1 MEECQRMAHGHKR
14 SPTGR
19 LERKAFLFE
28 KSGFAFGALM
38 TAPIIGCGNEPTPEP
53 EYTSDGTTSGSACAV
68 AFPTGFYCDA
78 NSEAEQS
85 TPL

>member
-19 LERKAFLFE
+19 LESKAFLFE
-28 KSGFAFGALM
+28 KKWFPFGALM

-68 AFPTGFYCDA
+68 AFQLAFIATQIVRL
-78 NSEAEQS
+78 EQS
-85 TPL
+85 TLL